1 LTALPASAVRNFR
14 HSRLFLDE
22 LGGSLSTLAAGSTEM
37 RTKTLLLTL
46 AAVAALL
53 VVAPT
58 VSADDPIGVDVS
70 NHQGKIA
77 WAKIGEGIRFAFLKA
92 SESTDFVDAWYDR
105 NRKLAK
111 RQGIKVGAYHFARPG
126 GRGRGAARAD
136 GRLEAR
142 FFDRVAR
149 PRRGE
154 LRPVLDLEM
163 NGGLRPGLLI
173 AWAKA
178 FVKKTRA
185 LAGAK
190 PMIYTSPT
198 FWRTSMANTKWFANH
213 GYKALW
219 IAHWQVRRPN
229 VPADNWAGHGW
240 TFWQFTS
247 CGRVRGIAGCVDKN
261 RYNGRSFQ
269 PVKIR

>member
-1 LTALPASAVRNFR
+1 
-14 HSRLFLDE
+14 
-22 LGGSLSTLAAGSTEM
+22 M
-37 RTKTLLLTL
+37 RTKTALLTL
-46 AAVAALL
+46 AAALTFTLVLAASAVAAR
-53 VVAPT
+53 
-58 VSADDPIGVDVS
+58 PIGVDVS

-77 WAKIGEGIRFAFLKA
+77 WAKVGDRIEFAFLKA

-111 RQGIKVGAYHFARPG
+111 RQQIRVGAYHFARPD
-126 GRGRGAARAD
+126 GRGRRAARAD

-142 FFDRVAR
+142 FFDRIAS

-154 LRPVLDLEM
+154 LRPVLDLEVT
-163 NGGLRPGLLI
+163 GGLRPGLLI

-178 FVKKTRA
+178 FVRKTRA

-190 PMIYTSPT
+190 PMIYTSPF
-198 FWRTSMANTKWFANH
+198 FWRTAMADTKWFANH

-219 IAHWQVRRPN
+219 IAHWEVQRPD
-229 VPADNWAGHGW
+229 VPADNWAGEGW

-247 CGRVRGIAGCVDKN
+247 CGKVSGISGCVDKN
-261 RYNGRSFQ
+261 RYNGQSFR
-269 PVKIR
+269 PVTIR